1 MIFHHD
7 VMIISVQTDKMAILF
22 LKQLIITFL
31 KYTVSKTALIFLVKK
46 MCRSILWCLHFIVK
60 MSGLLHVLYVLYAGF
75 WGYIFL
81 YGCIF
86 ITKCKL

>member
-31 KYTVSKTALIFLVKK
+31 KYMVSKTALIFLVKR
-46 MCRSILWCLHFIVK
+46 CVGLFCGVYIL
-60 MSGLLHVLYVLYAGF
+60 LL
-75 WGYIFL
+75 
-81 YGCIF
+81 
-86 ITKCKL
+86 K

>member
-31 KYTVSKTALIFLVKK
+31 KYRVSKTALIFLVKR
-46 MCRSILWCLHFIVK
+46 CVCLFCGFYIL
-60 MSGLLHVLYVLYAGF
+60 LL
-75 WGYIFL
+75 
-81 YGCIF
+81 
-86 ITKCKL
+86 K

>member
-1 MIFHHD
+1 
-7 VMIISVQTDKMAILF
+7 
-22 LKQLIITFL
+22 
-31 KYTVSKTALIFLVKK
+31 

-75 WGYIFL
+75 WDYIFL

-86 ITKCKL
+86 ITKCKLWINKICYKAYGFSHCYLLDFENIYYMFVA